1 MILLFTTAGGGER
14 WGNNKSEVFDDGE
27 DESIMTVMS
36 DDKHGLMILLFT
48 TAGGGEGW
56 GALDEGGGLCWE
68 VNY

>member
-1 MILLFTTAGGGER
+1 MEDPF
-14 WGNNKSEVFDDGE
+14 NDDGE
-27 DESIMTVMS
+27 DESITTVMS